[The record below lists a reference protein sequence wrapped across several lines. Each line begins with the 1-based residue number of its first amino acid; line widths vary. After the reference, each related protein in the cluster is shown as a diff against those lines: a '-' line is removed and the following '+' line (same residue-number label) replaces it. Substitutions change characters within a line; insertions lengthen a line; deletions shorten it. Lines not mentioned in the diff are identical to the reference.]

1 MSDFTLDLTPR
12 GTLAIDC
19 VTNGPITTNTYF
31 AVSGDEAVIIDS
43 AWDGVELAR
52 HFALKHPGVRV
63 VALLC
68 THGHADHLGGVAGLR
83 RVLGEQVPYLLPA
96 GDVETVGES
105 IQKQL
110 RSWDIDTPDPGEP
123 DRLLNEGDVIEV
135 GDARLQ
141 AFSVP
146 GHTRGGMVYF
156 AATTGGNVA
165 FVGDTLFPGSHGRTD
180 LPGGDEATIL
190 KSLAKMARLM
200 PADTLCLIGHGPTTT
215 MAREIATN
223 PFMQG

>member
-31 AVSGDEAVIIDS
+31 AVSGDEAVIIDP

-96 GDVETVGES
+96 GDVRRWVNPSRNSCEAGIS
-105 IQKQL
+105 
-110 RSWDIDTPDPGEP
+110 
-123 DRLLNEGDVIEV
+123 
-135 GDARLQ
+135 
-141 AFSVP
+141 
-146 GHTRGGMVYF
+146 TRPIP
-156 AATTGGNVA
+156 A
-165 FVGDTLFPGSHGRTD
+165 SRT
-180 LPGGDEATIL
+180 A
-190 KSLAKMARLM
+190 
-200 PADTLCLIGHGPTTT
+200 C
-215 MAREIATN
+215 
-223 PFMQG
+223 